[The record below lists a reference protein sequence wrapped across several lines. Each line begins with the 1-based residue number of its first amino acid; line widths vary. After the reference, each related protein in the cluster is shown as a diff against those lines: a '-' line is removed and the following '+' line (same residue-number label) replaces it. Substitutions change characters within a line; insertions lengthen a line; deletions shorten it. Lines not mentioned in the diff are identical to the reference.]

1 MNSLDLDRAVE
12 TFAQAVDG
20 TVGLEEEFSLLHPAT
35 LELEPRFEE
44 LLRSRPH
51 ARSAAARAHHR

>member
-1 MNSLDLDRAVE
+1 MDLDRAVE

-35 LELEPRFEE
+35 LDMVPRFEA
-44 LLRSRPH
+44 LREA
-51 ARSAAARAHHR
+51 ARERERAAATSTSPAS

>member
-1 MNSLDLDRAVE
+1 MSGLDLDRAAE

-35 LELEPRFEE
+35 LDMVPRFEA
-44 LLRSRPH
+44 LRE
-51 ARSAAARAHHR
+51 AAARA